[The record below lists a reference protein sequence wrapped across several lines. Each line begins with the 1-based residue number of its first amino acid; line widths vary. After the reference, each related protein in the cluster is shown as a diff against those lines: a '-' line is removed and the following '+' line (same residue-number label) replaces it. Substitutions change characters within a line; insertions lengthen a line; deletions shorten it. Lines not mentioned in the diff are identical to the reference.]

1 MGKEE
6 DSKEWRRGEW
16 EGSGGGG
23 GGGLVE
29 GTEKLKITFQ

>member
-23 GGGLVE
+23 GGLVE